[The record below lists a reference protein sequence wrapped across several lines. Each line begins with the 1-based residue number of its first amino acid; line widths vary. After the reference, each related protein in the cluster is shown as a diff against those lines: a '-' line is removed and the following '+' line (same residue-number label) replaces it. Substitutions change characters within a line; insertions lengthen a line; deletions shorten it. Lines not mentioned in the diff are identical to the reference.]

1 MASPF
6 INACAFRL
14 KYFCRAAAPGLIAA
28 GLACA
33 AAQAQ
38 PAEIPR
44 IVISA
49 TGIATSADLVA
60 NSVTVI
66 TESEIQ
72 QRQSR
77 TLPELLTTVPGV
89 NVVQTGGVGG
99 ATSVFMRGTNP
110 NHTKVLIDGIDVSD
124 PSLTNRIFDLG
135 NMTTADVERIEV
147 LRGPQSGLYGS
158 DAIGGVISI
167 TTKKGTG
174 PAKVTAFMEGGSFGT
189 FNQGAQVS
197 GSQGNYNYSFT
208 AEHLRSS
215 NVPVTPQELLLP
227 GQKAINNDYDNWTL
241 STKLGADVSE
251 NLSLNFVTR
260 YIKSE
265 LHFTG
270 DVFNPF
276 PAPPTVADEQSLGK
290 QDQLFTRGEAVW
302 SLLDGRMRNH
312 FGVSYS
318 DMSRWT
324 SDPNATPIVTTADG
338 QRTKYDARSYFDIMP
353 GHTLLVGAEREN
365 EAMQTET
372 ADESMANTG
381 VYAEIQSEV
390 AKHFFFVANIR
401 NDNNERFGN
410 YSTYRL
416 ASSYRLP
423 VTETKLKASYGTGFK
438 APTLSQLFVD
448 FPSFGFFANR
458 NLQPETSTGYDF
470 GFEQPLFD
478 NRFVF
483 GVTWFHNDIKDL
495 INFNSTFTSNEN
507 IGSATT
513 EGYESFVTVTI
524 NEQLKLRADYTY
536 TKAIDNI
543 TGRELNRRPNDKAS
557 LSAFWN
563 PSDGLTFSATVVY
576 TGSWLDL
583 DRFGTSLVPF
593 ETEPYTVVNVAAS
606 YALTKNATLFGRID
620 NLFNE
625 SYQNP
630 IGFQNTGIGA
640 YAGIRGTM

>member
-1 MASPF
+1 
-6 INACAFRL
+6 L
-14 KYFCRAAAPGLIAA
+14 CRAATPGFLAA
-28 GLACA
+28 GLTCA
-33 AAQAQ
+33 TAQAQ
-38 PAEIPR
+38 SVEIPH

-66 TESEIQ
+66 TEAEIQ

-99 ATSVFMRGTNP
+99 ATSVFLRGANP

-124 PSLTNRIFDLG
+124 PALTNRIFDLG
-135 NMTTADVERIEV
+135 QLTTADIERVEV

-158 DAIGGVISI
+158 DALGGVISI
-167 TTKKGTG
+167 TTKKGFG
-174 PAKVTAFMEGGSFGT
+174 PAKVTAFAEGGSFGT
-189 FNQGAQVS
+189 MNQGAQVS
-197 GSQGNYNYSFT
+197 GSQANYNYAFT
-208 AEHLRSS
+208 VSHLRSAE
-215 NVPVTPQELLLP
+215 VPVTPQELLLP
-227 GQKAINNDYDNWTL
+227 GQVAFKNDYENWTL
-241 STKLGADVSE
+241 STKLGADISDQ
-251 NLSLNFVTR
+251 LSVNFVSR
-260 YIKSE
+260 YTKSQ
-265 LHFTG
+265 LVFTG
-270 DVFNPF
+270 DDFSAF
-276 PAPPTVADEQSLGK
+276 PATVANEQSTQK
-290 QDQLFTRGEAVW
+290 QDQLFTRGEAV
-302 SLLDGRMRNH
+302 LALFDGRMRNH

-318 DMSRWT
+318 DLSRWT
-324 SDPNATPIVTTADG
+324 LDPNNTPLISTTDG
-338 QRTKYDARSYFDIMP
+338 QRVKVDSRSYIDLMP
-353 GHTLLVGAEREN
+353 GHVLLLGVEREN
-365 EAMQTET
+365 ESLQTE
-372 ADESMANTG
+372 ALSAEMANTG
-381 VYAEIQSEV
+381 TYAELQSEI
-390 AKHFFFVANIR
+390 ARRFFLVANIR
-401 NDNNERFGN
+401 NDDNERFGDHA
-410 YSTYRL
+410 TWRL

-423 VTETKLKASYGTGFK
+423 TLETKLKASYGTGFK
-438 APTLSQLFVD
+438 APTLTQLFVD

-458 NLQPETSTGYDF
+458 NLQPETSTGYDY

-478 NRFVF
+478 NRIVF

-513 EGYESFVTVTI
+513 EGYETFVMFTV
-524 NEQLKLRADYTY
+524 NEQLKLRVDYTY
-536 TKAIDNI
+536 TKAVDNI

-557 LSAFWN
+557 VTAFWN
-563 PSDGLTFSATVVY
+563 PLESLTLSASVVY
-576 TGSWLDL
+576 TGSWLDV

-606 YALTKNATLFGRID
+606 YALNKNATLFGRID

-625 SYQNP
+625 GYQNP